1 MTDNRDSDL
10 RPEFRAHLEWQIASA
25 LRREDRFAEPVGAGP
40 RRWRTAIAV
49 VLALLVGA
57 GAMAASGE
65 VQENRQRDALIEAA
79 RAEEALNRMRLQLAE
94 AEYADARRKFE
105 AGVVGREGVQA
116 AEAEL
121 QAMRAALARLAL
133 NAEEIKATAQA
144 PRDDLQAPLVGQRDF
159 VAERLKLELA
169 SVQQSLRASEQ
180 ALVEARKRVEV
191 GLASPATQLEADA
204 QVASLTARLQQLAET
219 LELRRRALAGTL
231 QSDALALALRR
242 IELTSQ
248 MQHLQKEFE
257 AVRARVEAA
266 RRLFTVGQL
275 SELDVKRAEL
285 ELLEREIALTQ
296 LRRELEKVKK
306 F

>member
-1 MTDNRDSDL
+1 MTDNGDAEL

-25 LRREDRFAEPVGAGP
+25 LRREDRFAEPVGAAP
-40 RRWRTAIAV
+40 RLWRAAVAV
-49 VLALLVGA
+49 VVALIVGA

-65 VQENRQRDALIEAA
+65 VQEKRQRDALMEAA
-79 RAEEALNRMRLQLAE
+79 RAEESLNRMRLQLAE

-105 AGVVGREGVQA
+105 AGVVGREQVLA
-116 AEAEL
+116 VEAEL
-121 QAMRAALARLAL
+121 QAMKTALARVAL

-159 VAERLKLELA
+159 VAERMKLELA
-169 SVQQSLRASEQ
+169 SVQQALRASEQ

-191 GLASPATQLEADA
+191 GIASQAVQLDADA

-219 LELRRRALAGTL
+219 LELRRRALAGTV
-231 QSDALALALRR
+231 QSDALAVELRR

-248 MQHLQKEFE
+248 MQHLQKELE
-257 AVRARVEAA
+257 AVRARAGVA
-266 RRLFTVGQL
+266 RRLFSVGQL
-275 SELDVKRAEL
+275 SELEVKRAEL

-306 F
+306 D